1 MSTLMA
7 SRTPS
12 GRSRRCNAAC
22 YNAKG
27 PDCDCICMGANHG
40 VGERQAQ
47 TNTREMGVLWLA
59 KACRSP
65 FRQKRKKFTVPP
77 EQGELFALLVNAT
90 ETRA

>member
-1 MSTLMA
+1 MSTLIA

-40 VGERQAQ
+40 VGERQAL
-47 TNTREMGVLWLA
+47 TNTREMGVIWLE
-59 KACRSP
+59 KACRTPS
-65 FRQKRKKFTVPP
+65 RRKRKFTVPP
-77 EQGELFALLVNAT
+77 EQGELFAALLNAT
-90 ETRA
+90 ETTA